1 MESKEQQSIPEGL
14 QKNPL
19 RRMMMLRFAGLGDA
33 VFVNTVAYHYWKS
46 SCKKVILAGNYPEIF
61 RGNPGAIVLPTT
73 SQRISHQLGRLLCS
87 LGLVD
92 RMVYMGYQPEGKG
105 TSMKPMEKHILDALG
120 EKVGLSTMPL
130 KPLIFLGEQE
140 IADAKLPAGKG
151 PWVAMHSSGITEM
164 TENKNWYPERFHE
177 LAKRVK
183 GMGCRVVQLGRKS
196 DPSLDADMDLRDK
209 VSPRCAAAVLAAC
222 KLLVCQEGYLMHAAT
237 AVGTTAV
244 VIYGGF
250 IAPWESG
257 YDQNINLFTK
267 MPCSP
272 CWLREPCPYDKECM
286 KQINA
291 DMVAQKITDILN
303 KWNHNI

>member
-1 MESKEQQSIPEGL
+1 MESREQQSIPEDL
-14 QKNPL
+14 QKKPL

-33 VFVNTVAYHYWKS
+33 VFLNTIAYYYWKAS
-46 SCKKVILAGNYPEIF
+46 GKKVILAGNHPEIF
-61 RGNPGAIVLPTT
+61 RGNPGTIVLPTT
-73 SQRISHQLGRLLCS
+73 SQQISHQFGRLLCH
-87 LGLVD
+87 LGVVD
-92 RMVYMGYQPEGKG
+92 CMVYMGYQPEGQG
-105 TSMKPMEKHILDALG
+105 TSMKPMAKHILNALG
-120 EKVGLSTMPL
+120 EKVGLSNVPL

-164 TENKNWYPERFHE
+164 TQNKNWYPQRFHE

-196 DPSLDADMDLRDK
+196 DPALDADMDLRDK

-237 AVGTTAV
+237 AVGTPAV

-257 YDQNINLFTK
+257 YEQNINLFTK
-267 MPCSP
+267 LPCSP

-286 KQINA
+286 KQIA
-291 DMVAQKITDILN
+291 VDDVFGEVCTLLQSKI
-303 KWNHNI
+303 